1 MILSGYSLN
10 NILNFNR
17 TLVHK
22 ILKNRLCE
30 YSLSFIDNSINNI
43 EYIIELTFIVHFLK
57 F

>member
-17 TLVHK
+17 TLVHM

-43 EYIIELTFIVHFLK
+43 EYNIELTFIVHF